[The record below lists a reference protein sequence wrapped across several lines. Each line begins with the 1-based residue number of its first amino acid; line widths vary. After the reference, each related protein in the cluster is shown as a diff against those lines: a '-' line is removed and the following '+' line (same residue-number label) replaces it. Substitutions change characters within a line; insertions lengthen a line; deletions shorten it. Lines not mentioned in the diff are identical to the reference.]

1 MRRIASKPRK
11 AGPHP
16 TRQKLIEAA
25 AELIQEFAPETITTD
40 MVLAHSGI
48 SKGSLYHHFE
58 DLADLVETVLIA
70 QFSRIVDENA
80 IFLRETIETAQS
92 SGEILD
98 KLRALTQ
105 TLQAS
110 ERRSA
115 RVNRAR
121 LIVFSHDNPRLAKKL
136 ADEQNRLTSA
146 YRDTI
151 KIGIKRGV
159 IRPDINPFAM
169 AVFIQSFT
177 LGKLIDDIAHD
188 HVPQAAWVD
197 LIMNVISELVVAPIG
212 RDNAP
217 STEGD

>member
-1 MRRIASKPRK
+1 MRRIASKTRK
-11 AGPHP
+11 SGPHP
-16 TRQKLIEAA
+16 TRQKLIAAA
-25 AELIQEFAPETITTD
+25 AELMQDYAPEAITTD

-58 DLADLVETVLIA
+58 DLADLVETVLIT
-70 QFSRIVDENA
+70 QFSKIVDENA
-80 IFLRETIETAQS
+80 VFLRDTIENAQS
-92 SGEILD
+92 SAEILA
-98 KLRALTQ
+98 KLRSLTES
-105 TLQAS
+105 LQAAD
-110 ERRSA
+110 RRSA

-151 KIGIKRGV
+151 KLGIKRGMV
-159 IRPDINPFAM
+159 RPDINPFAM

-197 LIMNVISELVVAPIG
+197 LVMNVIDELVLMPANP
-212 RDNAP
+212 D
-217 STEGD
+217 EGGSAA

>member
-1 MRRIASKPRK
+1 MRRIASKTRK
-11 AGPHP
+11 SGPHP

-25 AELIQEFAPETITTD
+25 AELMQDHAPEAITTD

-58 DLADLVETVLIA
+58 DLADLVETVLIT
-70 QFSRIVDENA
+70 QFSKIVDENA
-80 IFLRETIETAQS
+80 VFLRETIENAQS
-92 SGEILD
+92 SGEILA
-98 KLRALTQ
+98 KLRSLTE
-105 TLQAS
+105 TLQAAD
-110 ERRSA
+110 RRSA

-151 KIGIKRGV
+151 KLGIRRGLV
-159 IRPDINPFAM
+159 RPDINPFAM

-197 LIMNVISELVVAPIG
+197 LVMNVIDELVLM
-212 RDNAP
+212 P
-217 STEGD
+217 SAAGETISAA

>member
-1 MRRIASKPRK
+1 MRRIVSKARK
-11 AGPHP
+11 SSPHP
-16 TRQKLIEAA
+16 TRQKLIDAA
-25 AELIQEFAPETITTD
+25 TELMQEFALEAITTD

-58 DLADLVETVLIA
+58 DLADLVETVLIS

-80 IFLRETIETAQS
+80 IFLRNTIENAQNS
-92 SGEILD
+92 AEILAS
-98 KLRALTQ
+98 LRSLTEV
-105 TLQAS
+105 LQAA

-151 KIGIKRGV
+151 KLGIKRGLV
-159 IRPDINPFAM
+159 RPDINPFAM

-197 LIMNVISELVVAPIG
+197 LVMNVINELVLTQPNPDTPITK
-212 RDNAP
+212 A
-217 STEGD
+217 